1 MPQMRMVTFAGSSS
15 YASVRLRRAE
25 LALMAMMVAI
35 SVLTVGVGATMVF
48 GAMGY
53 GPHAPIDIA
62 LEGDTSPEA
71 GDD

>member
-1 MPQMRMVTFAGSSS
+1 
-15 YASVRLRRAE
+15 
-25 LALMAMMVAI
+25 MAMMVAI
-35 SVLTVGVGATMVF
+35 FVLTVGVGATMVF